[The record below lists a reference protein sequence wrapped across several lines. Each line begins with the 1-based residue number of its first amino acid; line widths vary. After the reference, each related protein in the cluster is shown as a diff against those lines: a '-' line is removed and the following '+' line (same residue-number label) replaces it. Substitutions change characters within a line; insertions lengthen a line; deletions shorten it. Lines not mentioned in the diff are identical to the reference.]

1 MIISFVSFKGGVGKT
16 TTAFHLAAALGK
28 STLLLDG
35 DPNQSALAWSSRN
48 DKFIE
53 KFETKTTTD
62 SFDSSVYKNIVI
74 DTPARPNDSEL
85 KTISENSDL
94 LIVPSFPDTLS
105 LDALVKIINSF
116 NSLKIV
122 NYKVLLTQVFGLVA
136 VRDAKQLLT
145 ELDIKFFDSEIRRRA
160 IFGKA
165 ATLGLTVN
173 NLPTGEDSWQD
184 ILSLKKEVLRHGKY
198 V

>member
-1 MIISFVSFKGGVGKT
+1 VIISFLSFKGGVGKT

-28 STLLLDG
+28 GTLLLDG

-48 DKFIE
+48 DKFVE
-53 KFETKTTTD
+53 KFETKATTNE
-62 SFDSSVYKNIVI
+62 FNSSDYKNIVI
-74 DTPARPNDSEL
+74 DTAARPNDLEL

-105 LDALVKIINSF
+105 LDALIKIINSF
-116 NSLKIV
+116 NSLKIN
-122 NYKVLLTQVFGLVA
+122 NYRVLLTQTFGLVA

-145 ELDIKFFDSEIRRRA
+145 ELDIKFFDTEIRKRA
-160 IFGKA
+160 VFSKA

-173 NLPTGEDSWQD
+173 NISGDDSWQD
-184 ILSLKKEVLRHGKY
+184 ILGLKREVLKYGKY